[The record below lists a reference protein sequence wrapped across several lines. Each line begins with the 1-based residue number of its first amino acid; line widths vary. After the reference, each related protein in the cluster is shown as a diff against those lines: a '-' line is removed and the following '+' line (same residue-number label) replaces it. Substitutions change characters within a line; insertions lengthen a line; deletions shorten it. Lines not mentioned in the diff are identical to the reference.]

1 MIAFGLLI
9 PLLLLGGV
17 IAAVAS
23 LAKRNDSEPPD
34 GLVRR
39 LVVSFLTFGMTIV
52 LAVGVHM
59 LIDVA
64 VSSFDGL
71 ARSGSSDVARGLAMT
86 IVGAP
91 AAFLLWRYQLRSMA
105 GPDGRS
111 IVWLL
116 FQVFA
121 YATFAIGTVVALGNG
136 LQLHDFDSSARSSLV
151 FGLVWLTVWLFYEWV
166 GRRHPAPLLPGLPH
180 AIGAAVGLVA
190 AAFGGIAF
198 IAAVL
203 NQVTD
208 TGSFASTG
216 VLDSIL
222 SALVWTAVGIGVWVW
237 QFFDRTSD
245 DLSRAGLILG
255 FGVGGGAALGLGG
268 LTALVAL
275 LLSSTTDRF
284 EWDMLGETVGAV
296 AVGFLVWR
304 YHSGLATNARDKR
317 IARHIVSGL
326 SLIGVAVGIGVLVNA
341 VLAFLTP
348 AFASRNES
356 DLLWGAIAALVVNA
370 PVWWLMWR
378 PDRSDPDVGTTVQRT
393 YLTLLGGVAGLTG
406 AIALI
411 YLVFQLLE
419 GLLEGASLNAIVD
432 DIRAP
437 FGFVAA
443 TGLVTAYHY
452 RRWSSSRSHEDK
464 PAPMTVER
472 VTFVGDPSIGA
483 AIQDEL
489 GVRLTGWLSAGEGR
503 VLSADELA
511 DHIRELDTTD
521 VLVVEEEHGFRVVRL
536 ARDNGHRPQTGD
548 PQE

>member
-1 MIAFGLLI
+1 MIALGLLI
-9 PLLLLGGV
+9 PLLVLGGV
-17 IAAVAS
+17 IAAVAA

-39 LVVSFLTFGMTIV
+39 LVVSVLTFGMTIV
-52 LAVGVHM
+52 LAIGVHM

-64 VSSFDGL
+64 LSSFDGL
-71 ARSGSSDVARGLAMT
+71 ARSGSSDVARGLALT

-91 AAFLLWRYQLRSMA
+91 AAFLLWRYQLRSLA

-116 FQVFA
+116 YQA
-121 YATFAIGTVVALGNG
+121 IASATFAIGTVVALGNG
-136 LQLHDFDSSARSSLV
+136 LRFHDFDSSARSSLV
-151 FGLVWLTVWLFYEWV
+151 FGLVWLTAWIFHEWV
-166 GRRHPAPLLPGLPH
+166 GRRHPAPLLAGLPH
-180 AIGAAVGLVA
+180 AIGAAVGLVTA
-190 AAFGGIAF
+190 AVGGVAF

-203 NQVTD
+203 NQVADTD
-208 TGSFASTG
+208 SFAASG

-222 SALVWTAVGIGVWVW
+222 SALVWMAVGIAVWVW
-237 QFFDRTSD
+237 QFFNRESD
-245 DLSRAGLILG
+245 DLSRSGLVLG
-255 FGVGGGAALGLGG
+255 FGVGGGAALGLAG

-275 LLSSTTDRF
+275 LLSATTSGF

-304 YHSGLATNARDKR
+304 YHFGLTTQARDKR
-317 IARHIVSGL
+317 VARHIVSGL
-326 SLIGVAVGIGVLVNA
+326 SLIGLAVGIGVLVNA
-341 VLAFLTP
+341 ALALLTP
-348 AFASRNES
+348 AFASRNED

-378 PDRSDPDVGTTVQRT
+378 PNRSDPDAGTAVQRT

-419 GLLEGASLNAIVD
+419 GLLEGDGLDAIVD

-437 FGFVAA
+437 FGFVVA

-452 RRWSSSRSHEDK
+452 RRWSSSRSHDDK
-464 PAPMTVER
+464 PSPVTVER
-472 VTFVGDPSIGA
+472 VTFVGDPSIA
-483 AIQDEL
+483 KALQSEL

-503 VLSADELA
+503 VLSAEELA
-511 DHIRELDTTD
+511 DHIRDLDTTD
-521 VLVVEEEHGFRVVRL
+521 VLVVEEERGFRVVRL
-536 ARDNGHRPQTGD
+536 ARDNGHRPQTGE

>member
-9 PLLLLGGV
+9 PLVLLGGI
-17 IAAVAS
+17 IAAIAA

-39 LVVSFLTFGMTIV
+39 LVVAVLTFGMTIV
-52 LAVGVHM
+52 LAIGVHM
-59 LIDVA
+59 LLDVA

-71 ARSGSSDVARGLAMT
+71 ARSGSSDLAQALALT

-91 AAFLLWRYQLRSMA
+91 AAFLLWRYQLRSLA

-116 FQVFA
+116 YQMVA
-121 YATFAIGTVVALGNG
+121 SATFAIGTVVSLGNG
-136 LQLHDFDSSARSSLV
+136 LQFHDFDSSARSSLI
-151 FGLVWLTVWLFYEWV
+151 FGLVWLAVWIFHEWV
-166 GRRHPAPLLPGLPH
+166 GRRHPAPLLAGLPH
-180 AIGAAVGLVA
+180 AIGAAVGLVTA
-190 AAFGGIAF
+190 AIGGVAF
-198 IAAVL
+198 IDAVL
-203 NQVTD
+203 SQVAD
-208 TGSFASTG
+208 VDAFASTG
-216 VLDSIL
+216 FLDSVV
-222 SALVWTAVGIGVWVW
+222 SAFVWTGVGIGAWVW

-245 DLSRAGLILG
+245 DLSRAGLVLG

-268 LTALVAL
+268 LTGLIAIL
-275 LLSSTTDRF
+275 LASITNGF
-284 EWDMLGETVGAV
+284 EWDSFGEFVGAV
-296 AVGFLVWR
+296 AIGFLVWR
-304 YHSGLATNARDKR
+304 YHSGLATQGRDER

-326 SLIGVAVGIGVLVNA
+326 SLIGLAVGIGVLVNA
-341 VLAFLTP
+341 VLALLTP
-348 AFASRNES
+348 AFASRNET
-356 DLLWGAIAALVVNA
+356 DLLWGAIAALVVNG

-378 PDRSDPDVGTTVQRT
+378 PDRPDPDAGTKVQRT

-419 GLLEGASLNAIVD
+419 GLLEGDSLSGILD

-452 RRWSSSRSHEDK
+452 RRWSASRVHDDQ
-464 PAPMTVER
+464 PTPMAVER

-483 AIQDEL
+483 ALQSEL

-503 VLSADELA
+503 VVSAEELA
-511 DHIRELDTTD
+511 GHIRDLDTSD
-521 VLVVEEEHGFRVVRL
+521 VLVVEEDRGYRVVRL
-536 ARDNGHRPQTGD
+536 SRNHLPQTGE

>member
-9 PLLLLGGV
+9 PLILLGGV
-17 IAAVAS
+17 IAAVAA

-39 LVVSFLTFGMTIV
+39 LVVSVLTFGMTIV
-52 LAVGVHM
+52 LAIGVHS

-71 ARSGSSDVARGLAMT
+71 ARSGSSDLAQGLALT

-91 AAFLLWRYQLRSMA
+91 AAFLLWRYQLRSLA

-116 FQVFA
+116 YQVVA
-121 YATFAIGTVVALGNG
+121 SATFAIGTVVALGNG
-136 LQLHDFDSSARSSLV
+136 MQFHDFDSSARSSLV
-151 FGLVWLTVWLFYEWV
+151 FGLVWLTVWVFHEWV
-166 GRRHPAPLLPGLPH
+166 GRRHPAPLLAGLPH
-180 AIGAAVGLVA
+180 AIAAAVGLVTA
-190 AAFGGIAF
+190 GIGGVAF
-198 IAAVL
+198 IDAL
-203 NQVTD
+203 LSQFGD
-208 TGSFASTG
+208 GDSFASSG
-216 VLDSIL
+216 VLDPII
-222 SALVWTAVGIGVWVW
+222 SALVWTAVGVGVWVW
-237 QFFDRTSD
+237 QFFDSRSD
-245 DLSRAGLILG
+245 DLSRAGLVLG

-268 LTALVAL
+268 LTGLVAL
-275 LLSSTTDRF
+275 LLSSTTNGF
-284 EWDMLGETVGAV
+284 EWDLLGEIVGAV

-304 YHSGLATNARDKR
+304 YHSVLIAQARDER

-326 SLIGVAVGIGVLVNA
+326 SLIGLAVGIGVLVNA
-341 VLAFLTP
+341 ALALLTP
-348 AFASRNES
+348 AFASRNET
-356 DLLWGAIAALVVNA
+356 DLLWGAIGALVVNA

-378 PDRSDPDVGTTVQRT
+378 PDRSDPDAGTEVQRT

-419 GLLEGASLNAIVD
+419 GLLEGDGLNAIVD

-437 FGFVAA
+437 FGFVVA

-452 RRWSSSRSHEDK
+452 RRWSSSRSHDDK

-483 AIQDEL
+483 VLQSEL

-503 VLSADELA
+503 VLSAGELA
-511 DHIRELDTTD
+511 DHIRDLDTTD
-521 VLVVEEEHGFRVVRL
+521 VLVVEEDRGFRVVRL
-536 ARDNGHRPQTGD
+536 ARTNGHRPQTGE
-548 PQE
+548 PEE